1 MWRGYDRF
9 MEVIMF
15 NMSSYAEWQ
24 CGISNRNFHI
34 CQSFLNDPRVN
45 RLIAV
50 DFLPFTFKRAIRG
63 WLEGVVG
70 RARGK
75 IIYQDLTTRAQRI
88 NDKLIVFSTIDSLF
102 SSKRVVQKLNL
113 VLDKLN
119 QGQNKEKRIVV
130 SYFPMFVEQIGQ
142 LNQNLDVFEAVDNWL
157 EHPSYLKYRKL
168 LQKNYQIIAQKVD
181 LIFTVA
187 ESLVD
192 FFKSL
197 GRTKDTYWAPN
208 GVDAEH
214 FACASEAVP
223 RDMVK
228 ISHPIIGYLGTIQ
241 NRVDIDLLEYLARN
255 NPDKSLV
262 LIGPT
267 WPEFLKFLRPVAPE
281 VKRLKKYSNVYF
293 LGRKSYQEAPSY
305 IKQFDVAIIPHKL
318 DKFIQFTHSMKL
330 FDYLACGKP
339 VVTTPPSGVDKF
351 SHLVYI
357 AQNYADFN
365 QKIQRALKE
374 DNADLTRLRLEAARQ
389 NSWHS
394 RSDEILNHIQE
405 KLG

>member
-1 MWRGYDRF
+1 

-24 CGISNRNFHI
+24 RGVSNRNFHI
-34 CQSFLNDPRVN
+34 CQSFLKDSRVS

-50 DFLPFTFKRAIRG
+50 DFLPFTFKRAVRS
-63 WLEGVVG
+63 WLEGVMARV
-70 RARGK
+70 RGK

-88 NDKLIVFSTIDSLF
+88 NDNLIVFSTIDSLF
-102 SSKRVVQKLNL
+102 SGKRVIQKLNL
-113 VLDKLN
+113 VLNKLN
-119 QGQNKEKRIVV
+119 QSQHKEKRIVV
-130 SYFPMFVEQIGQ
+130 SYFPMFVEQLGR
-142 LNQNLDVFEAVDNWL
+142 LNQDLDVFEAVDNWL
-157 EHPSYLKYRKL
+157 EHPSYLKYREL
-168 LQKNYQIIAQKVD
+168 LQKNYQTIAEKAD

-197 GRTKDTYWAPN
+197 GRVEDTYWAPN

-214 FACASEAVP
+214 FARASEAAP
-223 RDMVK
+223 KDISK
-228 ISHPIIGYLGTIQ
+228 IPHPIVGYLGTIQ
-241 NRVDIDLLEYLARN
+241 NRVDADLLEHLAQN

-267 WPEFLKFLRPVAPE
+267 WPEFLKWLRPVAPE
-281 VKRLKKYSNVYF
+281 IKRLKKYPNVYF

-357 AQNYADFN
+357 AQDYAEFN
-365 QKIQRALKE
+365 QNMQKALIENNDELIK
-374 DNADLTRLRLEAARQ
+374 LRIAAARE
-389 NSWHS
+389 NSWQN
-394 RSDEILNHIQE
+394 RFKQITNHIDK
-405 KLG
+405 KLR

>member
-1 MWRGYDRF
+1 
-9 MEVIMF
+9 MF

-24 CGISNRNFHI
+24 RGISNRNFHV
-34 CQSFLNDPRVN
+34 CQYFLNNPRVS
-45 RLIAV
+45 RLVAV
-50 DFLPFTFKRAIRG
+50 DFLPFTFKRAVRS
-63 WLEGVVG
+63 WLEGVAG
-70 RARGK
+70 RVSGK
-75 IIYQDLTTRAQRI
+75 IIYQNFTTRAQRI
-88 NDKLIVFSTIDSLF
+88 NDKLVVFSTIDSLF
-102 SSKRVVQKLNL
+102 SGKRVIQKLNL

-119 QGQNKEKRIVV
+119 QGQNKEKRITV
-130 SYFPMFVEQIGQ
+130 SYFPIFVEQIGQ
-142 LNQNLDVFEAVDNWL
+142 LNQDLDVFEAVDNWL

-168 LQKNYQIIAQKVD
+168 LQKNYQIIAQKAD

-197 GRTKDTYWAPN
+197 GRTKDTYWVPN

-214 FACASEAVP
+214 FAQVSGVAP
-223 RDMVK
+223 KDMAK
-228 ISHPIIGYLGTIQ
+228 IQYPIIGYLGTIQ
-241 NRVDIDLLEYLARN
+241 NKVDVNLLEYLAQN

-262 LIGPT
+262 LVGPT
-267 WPEFLKFLRPVAPE
+267 WPEFLKFWRPVASE
-281 VKRLKKYSNVYF
+281 IKRLKKYSNVYF

-318 DKFIQFTHSMKL
+318 DKFIRFTHSMKL

-339 VVTTPPSGVDKF
+339 IVTTPPSGVDKF

-357 AQNYADFN
+357 AKDYADFN
-365 QKIQRALKE
+365 QKIQKALQ
-374 DNADLTRLRLEAARQ
+374 DNDPNLVRLRLEAAQQ
-389 NSWHS
+389 NSWRS
-394 RSDEILNHIQE
+394 KSDEILNHIQE